1 MKGRILGIVAALALL
16 APLTVLAQ
24 TGNVTGRV
32 TDEKGEGLVGASIKV
47 EGTIRGAKAKDG
59 GKYDIVG
66 LKAGTY
72 TLTFT
77 YVGMEDESREV
88 RVSIDQ
94 VSTVNVSLK
103 PKGKTTKIRVEGT
116 RQLNKAENPASGG
129 TRTGAEIN
137 SGSRATNIFS
147 AVTLTNGVS
156 TAGQNGLGI
165 RGQRANDASMR
176 VDGTEISDI
185 FQGGFGG
192 TSIGLYPTVS
202 TLAVEEVQVLT
213 SGFGAEYG
221 DVLSGVFNTALKN
234 GKNDRYEGAF
244 RFRTGVPALYGSS
257 DPITVKKAGT
267 DIDTT
272 LPGVTLTSSGTK
284 VYEFAFG
291 GPIPGVSALTFFLTG
306 KLQTTPYN
314 GGYEV
319 YDMSQEFADSR
330 RQTALESWGTALEP
344 TNLSRMPHART
355 FLRNYQGKFKL
366 DVTDEIALEFG
377 GELGLTSS
385 ESGAWSS
392 IYQFDHPTFYTRD
405 NNGVIVDSTVNTSI
419 LERDAQQ
426 WNTNT
431 IINRLQVK
439 YRQLLDETSLFEV
452 TGSWVRQVYEAG
464 KKDESK
470 DYEGIG
476 DVLFGVFDIY
486 TPADTNL
493 NGAIDR
499 YEYTQSEKFLNPFNP
514 TKASLYERS
523 PITGLFEGGEV
534 NGASRNPYGLVD
546 GNFPVH
552 GNDRVLEVREATE
565 LRLKGNYETNFDV
578 VEGLRA
584 RIKAG
589 FEVGQT
595 TLRRHENNLPWNP
608 VPFFDVY
615 GYESTYFLTDST
627 GRLAKFFEQPYKP
640 IDGALYVQTKFDY
653 KSIHFQPGVRFDVIV
668 PGTQRPP
675 RGRTSLTEILDEI
688 DSLGDASVKFQVSPR
703 VGVSYPVTE
712 NSQFRVNFAMMF
724 KMPEYNLMYD
734 NVYNDASRGNQ
745 LFGNPDIDPQK
756 AVVYELGYSST
767 IATDYSLDIAAFYR
781 DIYNQTGVTFVPA
794 IPSPYLIYTVTEY
807 GNVRGFEISAR
818 RNLKDNIGAE
828 INYTLQRAVGT
839 ASSPAAN
846 YSITIQGI
854 NPYTG
859 ERQEL
864 PLVEYPLNYDQ
875 THSLNGSVYVHFGEG
890 EGPAIGGSKL
900 LENLDVSIT
909 ATFGSGLPF
918 TRENSRGEQISEYN
932 SLRLPSGFST
942 EMHIERG
949 FKLKD
954 LLGESVGNLMLS
966 LYADVYNV
974 LNLTGPSSYRLSRS
988 TGGSRFSIAG
998 SPDTDGSGFER
1009 TIGDFISTPYYKDID
1024 PARPDTWDQSQYDD
1038 FGTRRY
1044 NPYADV
1050 NLDGIVTQAE
1060 RYEGYQRFIATIQ
1073 TLRGFYQQ
1081 PRTVQVGFKV
1091 LF

>member
-1 MKGRILGIVAALALL
+1 MKRRLPGIIAACALL
-16 APLTVLAQ
+16 VPAAAIAQ
-24 TGNVTGRV
+24 TGTLAGRV
-32 TDEKGEGLVGASIKV
+32 TDENGEGLKGA
-47 EGTIRGAKAKDG
+47 TIRIMGTQQGAHAKEDG
-59 GKYDIVG
+59 KFILAGV
-66 LKAGTY
+66 KAGTY
-72 TLTFT
+72 TIVVS
-77 YVGMEDESREV
+77 YVGKAEENREV
-88 RVSIDQ
+88 TVSIDR
-94 VSTVNVSLK
+94 TTTINVTLR
-103 PKGKTTKIRVEGT
+103 PKGGTVVTVIRERGPAKAERVTSGGARDGAAINKTT
-116 RQLNKAENPASGG
+116 
-129 TRTGAEIN
+129 
-137 SGSRATNIFS
+137 RAANIFS
-147 AVTLTNGVS
+147 AITLTNGVS
-156 TAGQNGLGI
+156 TVGQNGLGI
-165 RGQRANDASMR
+165 RGARSNDASMR
-176 VDGTEISDI
+176 VDGTEISDL
-185 FQGGFGG
+185 FGGGFGN
-192 TSIGLYPTVS
+192 TSVGLYPTVT
-202 TLAVEEVQVLT
+202 TLAVQEVQALT

-221 DVLSGVFNTALKN
+221 DVLSGVVNTALKN
-234 GKNDRYEGAF
+234 GRNDRYEGAF
-244 RFRTGVPALYGSS
+244 RFRTNVPALYGSS

-272 LPGVTLTSSGTK
+272 LPGVTLTSSETK
-284 VYEFAFG
+284 VYEFAVG
-291 GPIPGVSALTFFLTG
+291 GPIPGVSALTFFITG
-306 KLQTTPYN
+306 KLQNAPFN

-319 YDMSQEFADSR
+319 FDMSREFAESR
-330 RQTALESWGTALEP
+330 RKVAEESWGFALEP
-344 TNLSRMPHART
+344 TNLSRMPHTRVR
-355 FLRNYQGKFKL
+355 LRNYQGKFKL
-366 DVTDEIALEFG
+366 DFTPGNFVEFG

-392 IYQFDHPTFYTRD
+392 IYQFDHPTFYSRD
-405 NNGVIVDSTVNTSI
+405 NNGAIVDSTVNRSI

-431 IINRLQVK
+431 IINRGQVR
-439 YRQLLDETSLFEV
+439 YHHTLDDATFFEV
-452 TGSWVRQVYEAG
+452 TGSWVRQVLEQG

-470 DYEGIG
+470 SYDGLG

-486 TPADTNL
+486 DPADSNK
-493 NGAIDR
+493 NGAMDR
-499 YEYTQSEKFLNPFNP
+499 YEYTQSEQFLNPNNP

-546 GNFPVH
+546 ANFPVH
-552 GNDRVLEVREATE
+552 GNDRVLEQREAVE

-578 VEGLRA
+578 VENLRA
-584 RIKAG
+584 QIKAG

-615 GYESTYFLTDST
+615 GYSSTYFLSDST
-627 GRLAKFFEQPYKP
+627 GRLSKFFEQPYKP
-640 IDGALYVQTKFDY
+640 IDGALYVQTKFAY
-653 KSIHFQPGVRFDVIV
+653 KSIYFQPGVRFDVLI

-675 RGRTSLTEILDEI
+675 RGRTSLADILDEI

-712 NSQFRVNFAMMF
+712 TSQFRVNFAMMF
-724 KMPEYNLMYD
+724 KMPEFNLMYD
-734 NVYNDASRGNQ
+734 NAYNDASRGNQ

-756 AVVYELGYSST
+756 AVVYDLGYSAD
-767 IATDYSLDIAAFYR
+767 IAEDYSVDISAFYR

-794 IPSPYLIYTVTEY
+794 IPSPYLIFTVTEY
-807 GNVRGFEISAR
+807 GNVRGFEVSAR
-818 RNLKDNIGAE
+818 RALKDNIGAE

-839 ASSPAAN
+839 ASSPTAN
-846 YSITIQGI
+846 YSITIGGV

-859 ERQEL
+859 EKQEL

-875 THSLNGSVYVHFGEG
+875 THSLNGSIYLSYGEG
-890 EGPAIGGSKL
+890 EGPSIGGTKL
-900 LENLDVSIT
+900 LENLDVSLT
-909 ATFGSGLPF
+909 ATFGSGLPY
-918 TRENSRGEQISEYN
+918 TRENSRGEQVSEYN
-932 SLRLPSGFST
+932 ALRLPSGFST
-942 EMHIERG
+942 ELHIERG
-949 FKLKD
+949 FKMSD
-954 LLGESVGNLMLS
+954 LLGESVGNLQLS
-966 LYADVYNV
+966 LYADIFNV
-974 LNLTGPSSYRLSRS
+974 LNMTGPSSYRLSRS

-1050 NLDGIVTQAE
+1050 NLDGIVTQSE

-1081 PRTVQVGFKV
+1081 PRVVQVGFKV